1 MTAPNSYLDDF
12 MDKMITV
19 PNDINRLIRLIRR
32 LDKRAEEINATLIPQ
47 QTRFLLQM
55 KEVKDR
61 KLTELPAGLKAELDS
76 IQQKQKELYGFCKE
90 KKEIAEQLSWEVNE
104 YSSQLFNEL
113 KNKYKDRPEE
123 EILKR
128 KKMKLDASKMG
139 QPNKK
144 EDFYYDFSK
153 DPQYCY
159 CGRHSFGEM
168 VACENPYCE
177 R

>member
-1 MTAPNSYLDDF
+1 M
-12 MDKMITV
+12 
-19 PNDINRLIRLIRR
+19 
-32 LDKRAEEINATLIPQ
+32 EI
-47 QTRFLLQM
+47 
-55 KEVKDR
+55 
-61 KLTELPAGLKAELDS
+61 
-76 IQQKQKELYGFCKE
+76 YGFCKE
-90 KKEIAEQLSWEVNE
+90 KKEIAEQLAWEVND

-128 KKMKLDASKMG
+128 KKMKLDASKMA